1 MVRYKM
7 LGRDINSAP
16 TQYRTWVVPNT
27 PDFTGALYTGLKS
40 GPNAMVDITAYE
52 IFDDGAVV
60 DFNLPLATQWETPPA
75 TPFDFPGKKVLPAQV
90 SDSALAIIDGYA
102 YLFGGKNTNKIYQAS
117 LNNPAN
123 WIDTGATLPTNLYN
137 SSLAI
142 VNGTIYLFGGHDG
155 NGSVS
160 TIFSA
165 PVSNPLAWT
174 NLGSLLPQPL
184 DSSSLGMA
192 NGVLYLFGGR
202 NGNLATNV
210 ILTAFTTNPT
220 VWSVGGHLPVALYG
234 SNIYQANNNWF
245 LLGGQLN
252 PDTTTNT
259 IYSAT
264 LTSPFSWVFDGYVP
278 YNTAYGNMFSVGGN
292 LYYMGPSP
300 GDAGTGFTT
309 ILQAS
314 LNTPSIW
321 QDTGQTVPAVLSH
334 SQSAII
340 YDRLWFFGGSGLS
353 AIFACEQLLKYTP
366 DFPAAVAYG
375 SATRT
380 VFQSTDNLNDPFQ
393 ALGIPYWRTDYQ
405 M

>member
-7 LGRDINSAP
+7 LGRDINSSP

-40 GPNAMVDITAYE
+40 GSNMLVDITAYE
-52 IFDDGAVV
+52 ILDDSAIV
-60 DFNLPLATQWETPPA
+60 DFNLPLAIQWTTPPA

-90 SDSALAIIDGYA
+90 SDAALAVIDGYA

-117 LNNPAN
+117 LDNPAN
-123 WIDTGATLPTNLYN
+123 WIDTGFTLPTNLYG

-142 VNGTIYLFGGHDG
+142 VGDTIYLFGGNDG
-155 NGSVS
+155 NSSVS

-165 PVSNPLAWT
+165 PVSSPLFWT

-192 NGVLYLFGGR
+192 DGYLYLFGGR
-202 NGNLATNV
+202 NGTLATNV
-210 ILTAFTTNPT
+210 ILTASTSSPT
-220 VWSVGGHLPVALYG
+220 VWTTGGNLPVPLYG
-234 SNIYQANNNWF
+234 STVYQANNQWF
-245 LLGGQLN
+245 LLGGELN
-252 PDTTTNT
+252 PDTPTKT
-259 IYSAT
+259 IYSAA
-264 LTSPFSWVFDGYVP
+264 LSSPFSWTFDGYVP
-278 YNTAYGNMFSVGGN
+278 YLTSYGSLLSVGGN

-309 ILQAS
+309 ILQAAT
-314 LNTPSIW
+314 NTPTIW

-353 AIFACEQLLKYTP
+353 AIFACEQLLKYTT
-366 DFPAAVAYG
+366 DFPPAIAYG
-375 SATRT
+375 SITRT
-380 VFQSTDNLNDPFQ
+380 MFQSADNLDNPFQ
-393 ALGIPYWRTDYQ
+393 VLGIPYWRTDYQ